1 MFRFVS
7 ERLEKMLVHLLVHT
21 IYVDNTF
28 ITFLIVAQ
36 NYNFF
41 YYITIKSTVTAP
53 KFHLDRSG
61 AAAMET
67 SASPQM
73 PVAGAP

>member
-1 MFRFVS
+1 MNGF
-7 ERLEKMLVHLLVHT
+7 KMANVQNIQTHLKNIACQAT
-21 IYVDNTF
+21 
-28 ITFLIVAQ
+28 A
-36 NYNFF
+36 
-41 YYITIKSTVTAP
+41 TAP

-61 AAAMET
+61 AAAMEA